1 VKKRGILIVVVVL
14 LLFALS
20 VVASLFWKNHR
31 QPTKGRTK
39 LTLTSAKVGVVEIKG
54 VILDVKET
62 LEQIK
67 TFRDDSSIRAIL
79 VRIESPGGGV
89 GPSQEI
95 YQEIRQTIEKKPV
108 VASMGGIAASGGY
121 YVASAANYIV
131 ANPGTLTGS
140 IGVII
145 RFSNF
150 SGLFDKL
157 GYEMITLKSGQFKDI
172 GNPSR
177 KMTPEEAAMT
187 QTLIDEVHQQFI
199 QDVVKGRNLPEEQVR
214 PIADGRVLTGA
225 LAKQLGLID
234 ELGNFRNA
242 VKAAARLG
250 NIHEEPELV
259 YPEKKRRTVADYLV
273 GTDVADQLRLYV
285 SDSWQPLRYQAPFP
299 VSP

>member
-1 VKKRGILIVVVVL
+1 MKKRGILIVVVVL

-20 VVASLFWKNHR
+20 MVASLFWKNHR
-31 QPTKGRTK
+31 QASNGRAK
-39 LTLTSAKVGVVEIKG
+39 LTLSSAKVGVVEIKG
-54 VILDVKET
+54 MILDVKET

-67 TFRDDSSIRAIL
+67 NFRDDSSIRAIL

-259 YPEKKRRTVADYLV
+259 YPEKKKRTVADYLV
-273 GTDVADQLRLYV
+273 GTDMAEQLRLYV
-285 SDSWQPLRYQAPFP
+285 SEPWQPLRYQAPFP

>member
-1 VKKRGILIVVVVL
+1 MKKRGILIVVVVL

-20 VVASLFWKNHR
+20 IVASLFWKNHR
-31 QPTKGRTK
+31 QPIKSRAK
-39 LTLTSAKVGVVEIKG
+39 LSLTSAKVGVVEVKG

-259 YPEKKRRTVADYLV
+259 YPEKETYRR
-273 GTDVADQLRLYV
+273 RL
-285 SDSWQPLRYQAPFP
+285 SGGD
-299 VSP
+299 

>member
-14 LLFALS
+14 LLFVLS
-20 VVASLFWKNHR
+20 IVASLFWQNHR
-31 QPTKGRTK
+31 QPTKSRTK
-39 LTLTSAKVGVVEIKG
+39 LTLTSSKVGVVEIKG

-121 YVASAANYIV
+121 YVASAANYVV

-172 GNPSR
+172 GNPGR

-199 QDVVKGRNLPEEQVR
+199 QDVVKGRNLPEDQVR

-225 LAKQLGLID
+225 MAKQLGLID

-250 NIHEEPELV
+250 NIREEPELV

-285 SDSWQPLRYQAPFP
+285 SESWQPLRYQAPFP